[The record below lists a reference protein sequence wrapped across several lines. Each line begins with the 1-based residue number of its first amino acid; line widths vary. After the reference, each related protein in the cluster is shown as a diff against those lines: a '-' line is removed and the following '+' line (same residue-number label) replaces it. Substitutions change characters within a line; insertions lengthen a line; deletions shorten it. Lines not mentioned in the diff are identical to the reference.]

1 MYILVCFVI
10 LHFLPLNARAPGI
23 DPLRPIIAVFA
34 ADTIPLSLFFHQTFF
49 HTAIENFSNVVCRS
63 CHAIRC
69 VAFEWVSVVE
79 MCYVKVQ
86 KHGMGG
92 EMYLIVRDDGF
103 F

>member
-34 ADTIPLSLFFHQTFF
+34 ADTIPLSLFFHQTFS

-79 MCYVKVQ
+79 MRYVKAQ
-86 KHGMGG
+86 ERSGRG
-92 EMYLIVRDDGF
+92 EMDLITRDNGLF
-103 F
+103 